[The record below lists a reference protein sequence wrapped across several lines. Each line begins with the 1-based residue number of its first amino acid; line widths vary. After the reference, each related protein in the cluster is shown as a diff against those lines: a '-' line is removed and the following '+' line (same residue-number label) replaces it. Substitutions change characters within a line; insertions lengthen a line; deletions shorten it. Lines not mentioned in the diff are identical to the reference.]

1 MRRPLQD
8 HLRSL
13 FSLLVGV
20 CLFCGAASAQ
30 TTAPRTK
37 GVWEPVN
44 YGEDIDLRDVF
55 FVTPEIGYVSGD
67 AGTLLK
73 TTDAGASWTPLL
85 GGDPQSQE
93 RAIGQLWFVSPT
105 VGWAAQVTS
114 THTNLLR
121 TTDGETWTRIG
132 QIAEHYEDL
141 AFANETT
148 GLYTFGSGIFQTRDA
163 GKTWTKVF
171 NCSTKAE
178 IGGLTRQTECNLW
191 KLRYATPTV
200 VYALAATKLSPHAAF
215 ILRSDDAGAS
225 WSFVHFM
232 DGELASEGGLFFL
245 DEKVG
250 YFSTKYGKAAYRTSD
265 GGVTWAGMPATSI
278 HRHIVFADPE
288 VGWSMQF
295 KGLSYTTDGG
305 KRWFSRE
312 IPFPAMVNAFS
323 LPRRDRAYAVGDH
336 GMIYRYS
343 VVPESAPTAAKAIA
357 SPAMPGLD
365 NAVLQQ
371 LAQLDTRID
380 KLGEQLRVSAAGTSA
395 GGAAPGG
402 ASAGAAAATGADWI
416 STPVGQE
423 LTQIQASIDTVS
435 SGVPAMARKHRSLNL
450 LSFGLQLL
458 GDVSAEGSQLKSAFA
473 SLRQAKDLNSVS
485 VALQNLNGQ
494 VEAMKTSVQTFKD
507 AKKSGG

>member
-1 MRRPLQD
+1 MRRPLRDQ
-8 HLRSL
+8 LRL
-13 FSLLVGV
+13 TGLLLAGLGIFSMS
-20 CLFCGAASAQ
+20 ASAQ
-30 TTAPRTK
+30 TSTTAPRTK
-37 GVWEPVN
+37 GVWEAVN
-44 YGEDIDLRDVF
+44 FGEDIDLRDVF
-55 FVTPEIGYVSGD
+55 FVTPEIGYVSGN

-93 RAIGQLWFVSPT
+93 RAITQLWFVSPT

-114 THTNLLR
+114 THTNLLH
-121 TTDGETWTRIG
+121 TTDGETWTRIS
-132 QIAEHYEDL
+132 QIPEHYGDL
-141 AFANETT
+141 AFANEST
-148 GLYTFGSGIFQTRDA
+148 GVYTMGTDIFQTRDA
-163 GKTWTKVF
+163 GKTWTKAF
-171 NCSTKAE
+171 HCSTKAE

-191 KLRYATPTV
+191 KVRYATPTM
-200 VYALAATKLSPHAAF
+200 VYALAQTVFDPHAAF

-225 WSFVHFM
+225 WSIVHLM
-232 DGELASEGGLFFL
+232 EGESAGEGGLFFL

-250 YFSTKYGKAAYRTSD
+250 YFSTKYGKAAYRTTD
-265 GGVTWAGMPATSI
+265 GGVTWSGMPATAI
-278 HRHIVFADPE
+278 HRQIVFADPD
-288 VGWSMQF
+288 VGWSMRF
-295 KGLSYTTDGG
+295 KSLSYTTDGG

-312 IPFPAMVNAFS
+312 IPFPAMVNSFS

-343 VVPESAPTAAKAIA
+343 VVPEAAPVTAKALA

-365 NAVLQQ
+365 NGVLQQ

-380 KLGEQLRVSAAGTSA
+380 KLGAELRTSGAGSSA
-395 GGAAPGG
+395 GGA
-402 ASAGAAAATGADWI
+402 SVGAAAADWA

-423 LTQIQASIDTVS
+423 LTQMQAAIDTVS
-435 SGVPAMARKHRSLNL
+435 NGVPAMARKHRSLNL

-458 GDVSAEGSQLKSAFA
+458 SDVSAEGSQLKSAFA

-485 VALQNLNGQ
+485 TALQNLNGQ
-494 VEAMKTSVQTFKD
+494 VEAMKTSVQTFTN